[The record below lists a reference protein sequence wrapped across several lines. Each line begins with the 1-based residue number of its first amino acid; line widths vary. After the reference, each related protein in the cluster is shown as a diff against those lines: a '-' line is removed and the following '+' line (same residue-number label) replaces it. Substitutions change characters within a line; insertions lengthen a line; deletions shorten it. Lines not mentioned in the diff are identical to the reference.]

1 MQGDNQRQAIIVKD
15 TDHKDIAEQYNRI
28 ASVYDR
34 ATWFIP
40 SSWRRQA
47 AGLARGEVLEV
58 GVGTGLNLPHYGEDC
73 TGILGIDVSAGM
85 LEQARERV
93 SSCRVPVRLA
103 VMDVQALPLEEA
115 DFDCVLAAF
124 VFCTVPDP
132 AAGLR
137 ECYRVLKPGGRL
149 ILLEHMGSDNKLLRQ
164 LMDWL
169 NPLTV
174 RLMDDHINRATVNE
188 ADRAGFR
195 IERVHNLFGD
205 IVRLVVA
212 GK

>member
-1 MQGDNQRQAIIVKD
+1 MVKH
-15 TDHKDIAEQYNRI
+15 TDRKDIAEQYNRI
-28 ASVYDR
+28 APIYDLV
-34 ATWFIP
+34 TWFIP

-47 AGLARGEVLEV
+47 VGLARGEVLEV
-58 GVGTGLNLPHYGEDC
+58 AVGTGLNLPYYGEDC
-73 TGILGIDVSAGM
+73 TGVLGIDVSAGM
-85 LEQARERV
+85 LEQARERTA
-93 SSCRVPVRLA
+93 SCRVPMRLA

-115 DFDCVLAAF
+115 SFDCVLAAF

-137 ECYRVLKPGGRL
+137 ECCRVLKPGGRL
-149 ILLEHMGSDNKLLRQ
+149 ILLEHMGSDNKLLRH

-174 RLMDDHINRATVNE
+174 RLMDDHINRDTVNE

-195 IERVHNLFGD
+195 VERVHNLFGD

>member
-1 MQGDNQRQAIIVKD
+1 MKN
-15 TDHKDIAEQYNRI
+15 TDHKDIASQYNRI

-47 AGLARGEVLEV
+47 VGLARGEVLEV
-58 GVGTGLNLPHYGEDC
+58 GVGTGRNLPYYGDDC
-73 TGILGIDVSAGM
+73 RGVLGIDVSAGM
-85 LEQARERV
+85 LAGARERA
-93 SSCRVPVRLA
+93 SSCRAPVKLA
-103 VMDVQALPLEEA
+103 VMDVQALPLDEA
-115 DFDCVLAAF
+115 GFDCVLAAF
-124 VFCTVPDP
+124 VFCTVPEP

-149 ILLEHMGSDNKLLRQ
+149 ILLEHMGSDNKLIRH

-174 RLMDDHINRATVNE
+174 RLMDDHINRATVKE
-188 ADRAGFR
+188 AVRAGFKV
-195 IERVHNLFGD
+195 ERVHNLFGD